1 MNTKYLDKKVFFKY
15 LPNFILRCLKRSAN
29 ASSSLGSVS
38 WSGCKLA
45 AATAA
50 AIAEWCDPEKWQFEK
65 SFYNIKLSVNKK
77 FGLKGF

>member
-1 MNTKYLDKKVFFKY
+1 MSDWKILLRKFELEHEAKHKKNVFFKY

-29 ASSSLGSVS
+29 ASSSRGSVS

-50 AIAEWCDPEKWQFEK
+50 AIAE
-65 SFYNIKLSVNKK
+65 
-77 FGLKGF
+77 